1 MLSACVILNHHIVLH
16 LTIVF
21 ACPSDVFEMDLHWK
35 SLTILRISFAFNFFL
50 HRTVR
55 ILCAYIT
62 EEIVVLCYLI
72 ALQLKV
78 TSMFESVPS

>member
-1 MLSACVILNHHIVLH
+1 MLRACVILNLHIVLH

-35 SLTILRISFAFNFFL
+35 SLTILSSLAFNFFL
-50 HRTVR
+50 YRTVR

-78 TSMFESVPS
+78 TSMFESVSS

>member
-35 SLTILRISFAFNFFL
+35 SLTILFHLRLTSSSIGLFAF
-50 HRTVR
+50 
-55 ILCAYIT
+55 Y
-62 EEIVVLCYLI
+62 VLISRRKLLYFVI
-72 ALQLKV
+72 
-78 TSMFESVPS
+78 